1 MFHHLKITHTWFFPV
16 LVVTFVISVAAR
28 VQGAPIFSQ
37 TFPSQ
42 LNGALSS
49 YYAGYPDEVRI
60 ADNFIFGGS
69 SSKAVCSLRFIGGRG
84 IADASARPEN
94 FRVLFLNDREGNVPF
109 SSEGI
114 PGSPVPGG
122 DFFVN
127 AFSRTPTGG
136 RLLNTNTEPF
146 EYEVNLPDAVVLNP
160 RTMYWVSISAFLPDY
175 RWNWAT
181 ATGLIDGRIVT
192 TGGDVAT
199 GPWFPSS
206 GPSVGMYFELNEECV
221 PEPFTLPLLA
231 IGCIACLIVRRK
243 SASQDRV

>member
-1 MFHHLKITHTWFFPV
+1 VIFRWLKNNGVMFHHLKITHTWFFPV

-28 VQGAPIFSQ
+28 VQGAPIISQ
-37 TFPSQ
+37 TFPPEPT
-42 LNGALSS
+42 GALSS

-69 SSKAVCSLRFIGGRG
+69 SSKAVRSLRFIGGRG

-122 DFFVN
+122 DFVVN

-136 RLLNTNTEPF
+136 RLLTTNTEPF

-160 RTMYWVSISAFLPDY
+160 RT
-175 RWNWAT
+175 
-181 ATGLIDGRIVT
+181 LIDGRIAT

-206 GPSVGMYFELNEECV
+206 GPSVGMYFELNEESV